1 MEAANTIYA
10 DCHVPVYIMNNV
22 KYKNIYIKKIQY
34 KNSNTQTFTNMHIS
48 CSVPTRSKDFIRT
61 VCHGGGLSCC
71 ARS

>member
-10 DCHVPVYIMNNV
+10 DYHVPVYIMNNV
-22 KYKNIYIKKIQY
+22 IQNNTKKKY
-34 KNSNTQTFTNMHIS
+34 NSNTQTFTNMHIS